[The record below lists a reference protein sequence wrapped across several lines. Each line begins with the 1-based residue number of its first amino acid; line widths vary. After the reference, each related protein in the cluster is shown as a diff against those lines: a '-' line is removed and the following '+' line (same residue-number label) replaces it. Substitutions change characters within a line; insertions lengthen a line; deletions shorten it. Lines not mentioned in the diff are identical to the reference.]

1 MPTDLEGT
9 ELIVEKLDR
18 KEFIDLLKRMLALNQ
33 EKRITPDEALNHPFI
48 TFSHLIDYA
57 HSHRCVFDKFVV
69 KTSPFLRHCLCTS
82 VETGLK
88 YCSLSCHIHDTVCNE
103 YF

>member
-69 KTSPFLRHCLCTS
+69 KTSSFSQTLFVPLGGDRSKILW
-82 VETGLK
+82 LQ
-88 YCSLSCHIHDTVCNE
+88 LSFT
-103 YF
+103 

>member
-1 MPTDLEGT
+1 
-9 ELIVEKLDR
+9 
-18 KEFIDLLKRMLALNQ
+18 MLALNQ

-69 KTSPFLRHCLCTS
+69 KTCSFSQTLFVPLSGDRSKILRLDRKSTRLNSSHVKRS
-82 VETGLK
+82 RMP
-88 YCSLSCHIHDTVCNE
+88 SSA
-103 YF
+103 